1 MASLSPKETQVKN
14 DLVEK
19 NIKSKE
25 KEEKK
30 QEEEESGQMAAV
42 EHIVNHDFIRESREF
57 WKKEMAKEMSG
68 QRDNN
73 TKIIEKK

>member
-1 MASLSPKETQVKN
+1 MASINPKETQVKK

-19 NIKSKE
+19 NGKA
-25 KEEKK
+25 KEELKL
-30 QEEEESGQMAAV
+30 EEEEVGQTAAV